1 MSLPAARAVECTA
14 VECNKACVCVLCAV
28 CVRHFQAG
36 RDLDPRAGARVVLEQ
51 PGGSRSYL
59 SNGSS
64 SSHTRGRGALV
75 LSSSTA
81 ALNCSPKPDARQAR
95 KASFWISP
103 YGRVPVRVV
112 LASSFWARDSS
123 RPRPNASLGA
133 RRRRPLGKRIRDPAT
148 CGGRFSWTQ
157 DRRTGWRSTLHKVQV
172 YTLCTDTVVGAQ
184 RPHLLPRC
192 VRECYTLAHLIPRYP
207 PHVRTGT
214 WGTLETFTPAVRANK
229 GPSRETQ
236 QPLMA
241 RSRSPPPRRT
251 RRSRPWAWT

>member
-1 MSLPAARAVECTA
+1 MRAAVAVAASARGLARA
-14 VECNKACVCVLCAV
+14 
-28 CVRHFQAG
+28 AG

-64 SSHTRGRGALV
+64 SSHTRRRGALV

-103 YGRVPVRVV
+103 YGRIPVRVV

-133 RRRRPLGKRIRDPAT
+133 RGARRRRGAKEFATPPPQPHLRRAIQLDAGRRTHCWSCKRQRARPPRQG
-148 CGGRFSWTQ
+148 CGGGGG
-157 DRRTGWRSTLHKVQV
+157 GWGRGA
-172 YTLCTDTVVGAQ
+172 VGLFHT
-184 RPHLLPRC
+184 RYSLP
-192 VRECYTLAHLIPRYP
+192 L
-207 PHVRTGT
+207 
-214 WGTLETFTPAVRANK
+214 
-229 GPSRETQ
+229 S
-236 QPLMA
+236 
-241 RSRSPPPRRT
+241 
-251 RRSRPWAWT
+251 

>member
-1 MSLPAARAVECTA
+1 M
-14 VECNKACVCVLCAV
+14 
-28 CVRHFQAG
+28 
-36 RDLDPRAGARVVLEQ
+36 LEQ

-103 YGRVPVRVV
+103 YGRVPVRVRVV
-112 LASSFWARDSS
+112 LASAFWARDSS

-133 RRRRPLGKRIRDPAT
+133 RGARRRRARSAKEFAT
-148 CGGRFSWTQ
+148 RPPQPHLRPGDSAG
-157 DRRTGWRSTLHKVQV
+157 RRTAGRGGGPRFIRCRCTP
-172 YTLCTDTVVGAQ
+172 CTDTEVGAQ
-184 RPHLLPRC
+184 RPHPLPRC
-192 VRECYTLAHLIPRYP
+192 VSECYTLAHLIPRYP
-207 PHVRTGT
+207 PHVHTGT

-229 GPSRETQ
+229 VCTARRAKRNTQ
-236 QPLMA
+236 LSWRP
-241 RSRSPPPRRT
+241 RSPPPRRT